1 MSPHPPPTLEDS
13 LREMFPEEWLRQT
26 AKETGLIVRE
36 RKIDPVIIFWVLT
49 LGFGVRLQRTLASLK
64 REYEKESHK
73 TLSDSSWYYRFTPEL
88 VEFLHQCVI
97 HPRFPPTHNDVG
109 GFTPRSWYSCFC
121 FSSISPTLSDLPGC
135 SKHSMTSS
143 LSNKPGSV

>member
-1 MSPHPPPTLEDS
+1 MSPRPPPTLEDS

-64 REYEKESHK
+64 RDYEKESNK

-97 HPRFPPTHNDVG
+97 HGIEVRQEAVSRIADQSAFLSVWDVPTMA
-109 GFTPRSWYSCFC
+109 C
-121 FSSISPTLSDLPGC
+121 DLGNE
-135 SKHSMTSS
+135 M
-143 LSNKPGSV
+143 V